1 MNPLVQL
8 MIAAVC
14 GAWTHLAVFRRG
26 EWERRAPWVAFT
38 YLALEA
44 LWLFVLSPHLQVH
57 SYWAISVTYFAA
69 LFSSMVVY
77 RAFFHPLHNVPGPF
91 KARITAFWSMWDPA
105 FFRTVQRLHQQY
117 GDFVR
122 IRPREMSINHIDAV
136 RAIHGCRTTC
146 SKGPWYDFLGHSLQ
160 ATRDKDL
167 HSERRRVWDMG
178 LNSDALKHYEPY
190 IWIHCVDLIKQLSMN
205 IDRPIPI
212 TEWVRFFSFDVM
224 GEMVLGKSFQM
235 VQNGKPHV
243 AVAQEAAM
251 HRFMG
256 PMVHVTWLLIILQK
270 LPFLAYF
277 RQRWVDWCASQLE
290 EREKRSRT
298 RVDLF
303 SYLLDSGAGEPKL
316 YTQSRQ
322 DLTADADLAFV
333 AGSDT
338 TAGTLCA
345 LIYLLAKYPEK
356 QRKLQKEVGQIVSSI
371 SDISH
376 RNLQVRAP
384 YLNSCIHEALRL
396 FPNVPSGVQRLT
408 PAEGMSIAG
417 RWIPGNTL
425 VSTPTYTL
433 HRDERYFKDPGDFV
447 PERWSSHPELVLH
460 KEAFNPFLIG
470 AYSCA
475 GKSVAQ
481 MEMRMLMAALVFSF
495 SFDFPEEE
503 KARMSTIL
511 EGPELKE
518 TFVLNLPE
526 IQMVFTAR
534 EERDSLNG

>member
-290 EREKRSRT
+290 EREK
-298 RVDLF
+298 
-303 SYLLDSGAGEPKL
+303 
-316 YTQSRQ
+316 SRQ

-376 RNLQVRAP
+376 RNLQGC
-384 YLNSCIHEALRL
+384 LSQGGGFQGILL
-396 FPNVPSGVQRLT
+396 FPPPHT
-408 PAEGMSIAG
+408 PFTEA
-417 RWIPGNTL
+417 
-425 VSTPTYTL
+425 
-433 HRDERYFKDPGDFV
+433 DERYFKDPGDFV